1 MNLGHNLIKEFNNQQ
16 SKIFDNFAIGHEYL
30 ECDLNIE
37 RMFLNETI
45 LLEAN
50 YLQQMITIMN
60 FENSVNHI
68 VAKHL
73 PEYRTTNELISEG
86 VLSDAGDWLKNWY
99 GNLDDLEKQD
109 LHVDLGITAV
119 GAIGGLFSGG
129 LASVAAGVTGVVY
142 YLYRAITT
150 YNQGYKFEAV
160 VHLISSIFSIGQA
173 FPAAGAGVMATK
185 TLFIKS
191 ITSPLQTIGKML
203 VKSQGLIKS
212 SAEGLT
218 SNIIKMFRP
227 GHTSDKLEKAA
238 ELLKTNQSFM
248 FDAINLLK
256 QKLKEGPNSSFVK
269 MLNEVMSSKGQ
280 KFDINDIEDL
290 TDQAEII
297 MRSLI
302 DSTGTNIKRGEKK
315 YEIVTNLIKASEK
328 ANMTDVASARSLID
342 AIDILKNSSK
352 NFVKN
357 AEKLNIQQ
365 GKFDE
370 LLDLAQKETLSQDE
384 AAKLYRELVKSRDLY
399 KETLQ
404 VDEYFKSSE
413 KYFGEDRFKFKPAG
427 MEPENLAI
435 RPNKL
440 EPNIDIKD
448 MFGRTK
454 NISAPGSF
462 ANQLKYMDEQILAL
476 EKRFDMS
483 QEAIDAAAPQ
493 IKRQAMVVLSA
504 KRALKTTADEFAESF
519 FDIAKKYGDEF
530 SKEFCDDLS
539 KISGFDVI
547 GPLQAKPGEP
557 LKLAVK
563 KKDVIPFEEWVKSG
577 DIKNNLIDDYLKGI
591 DIKKSGMSPAELL
604 DTQDNIQRRV
614 SRYEAMD
621 QGSKDNFINSL
632 VNNSEYQL
640 KQKYAETESLVD
652 ELNFDQFIYEHVRS
666 KGKSL
671 HEVLQD
677 NSALN
682 KAHNQAMKE
691 TKVIQD
697 IKNDFLAQA
706 KGADMG
712 TASYLA
718 KQKMYDDYFYMMDT
732 GRKKDGNI
740 TDFDKTISNFH
751 YYLSEKSIL
760 AEFWKDSIPNR
771 YTLFIKK
778 LGFNLLSD
786 PVVEFINDDF
796 TSFGE
801 LEIIDD
807 SLLDSLSNAADSAID
822 MIPSSQE

>member
-1 MNLGHNLIKEFNNQQ
+1 MQLGKKLIREFNKQQ
-16 SKIFDNFAIGHEYL
+16 PRIFDNFIIDHDYL
-30 ECDLNIE
+30 ECDLNIG

-45 LLEAN
+45 LLESN
-50 YLQQMITIMN
+50 YLHQMITIMN

-68 VAKHL
+68 VTKYL
-73 PEYRTTNELISEG
+73 PEYRTTNEMMNEG
-86 VLSDAGDWLKNWY
+86 VLSDAGGWLSDWY
-99 GNLDDLEKQD
+99 GGLDDLEKQD
-109 LHVDLGITAV
+109 LHVDLGVTAV
-119 GAIGGLFSGG
+119 GAIGGIFSAGA
-129 LASVAAGVTGVVY
+129 ASIAAGLTGVIY

-150 YNQGYKFEAV
+150 YNQGYKFEAI

-185 TLFIKS
+185 TLFIRA

-203 VKSQGLIKS
+203 VKSQGLVKS

-218 SNIIKMFRP
+218 SNVIKMFRP
-227 GHTSDKLEKAA
+227 GSTSDKLEKAA

-248 FDAINLLK
+248 FDAMSLLK
-256 QKLKEGPNSSFVK
+256 QKLKEGENSPFVK
-269 MLNEVMSSKGQ
+269 MLNEVMSAKGQ
-280 KFDINDIEDL
+280 KFDINDIEGL
-290 TDQAEII
+290 TEQAEII
-297 MRSLI
+297 MKSLV
-302 DSTGTNIKRGEKK
+302 DSTGTNVKRGEKK
-315 YEIVTNLIKASEK
+315 YEIVKNLINASEK
-328 ANMTDVASARSLID
+328 ANMTDVTSARSLID
-342 AIDILKNSSK
+342 AIDMIKGSSK
-352 NFVKN
+352 NFVKH
-357 AEKLNIQQ
+357 AERLNIQQ

-384 AAKLYRELVKSRDLY
+384 AANLYRELVKSRDLY
-399 KETLQ
+399 EETLQ
-404 VDEYFKSSE
+404 VNEYFKYS
-413 KYFGEDRFKFKPAG
+413 KLNYDKDPFKFKPDDLATRRFKS
-427 MEPENLAI
+427 EP
-435 RPNKL
+435 
-440 EPNIDIKD
+440 DIEVKD
-448 MFGRTK
+448 MFGRTEK
-454 NISAPGSF
+454 ISAPGSF
-462 ANQLKYMDEQILAL
+462 ANQLKYMDDQILAL
-476 EKRFDMS
+476 EKRFDIS

-519 FDIAKKYGDEF
+519 FDIAKNHADDF
-530 SKEFCDDLS
+530 SKEFCNDLS
-539 KISGFDVI
+539 NISGYDVI
-547 GPLQAKPGEP
+547 GPLPAKPGEP
-557 LKLAVK
+557 LKLAVR
-563 KKDVIPFEEWVKSG
+563 KKDGIPFSDWVKSA
-577 DIKNNLIDDYLKGI
+577 DIKDNLIDDYLKGI

-604 DTQDNIQRRV
+604 DIQDDIQRRV
-614 SRYEAMD
+614 SGYEAMP

-632 VNNSEYQL
+632 VDNSEYQL

-682 KAHNQAMKE
+682 KAHNLAMEE
-691 TKVIQD
+691 TKVIQT
-697 IKNDFLAQA
+697 IKNDFLQQA
-706 KGADMG
+706 KGADTG
-712 TASYLA
+712 TAAYLA

-760 AEFWKDSIPNR
+760 AEFWKESIPNR

-807 SLLDSLSNAADSAID
+807 SLLDSLNDAANAAID
-822 MIPSSQE
+822 MIPSSEE